1 MDEIEFPFVDR
12 HPHTQHA
19 SAMSASTV
27 EPANASTLPSDE
39 VLMAKAEARALAL
52 LKASLA
58 DTSRKEAASS
68 KRLARLLADDAGRD
82 LLLDLTDQVLRIRDR
97 KRSAERLHDLTA
109 TGVPAS
115 LGGIDRL
122 GLASLGKVAPAM
134 PWVAEQAVDWRIGKD
149 TADVILA
156 AEEPAFSKYVDRR
169 TGEGFRINLNI
180 LGEAILGNDE
190 AIARADKV
198 LNRIRRTD
206 VDYVSVKISAIC
218 ANLDVLAE
226 QDSLT
231 RVEAQLV
238 ELYRAAR
245 DARPRTFVNLDME
258 EYRDL
263 ELTLRSFMDV
273 LDREEFNDLEAG
285 IVLQAYIP
293 DSRGALATLVQWAN
307 ARYARTGTGIK
318 TRLVKGANL
327 AMEAVEAEL
336 HDWQSAP
343 YPTKA
348 DVDAN
353 YKAMLDYALSAA
365 TPGALRIG
373 VASHNLFE
381 VAWALTLRDE
391 LNAHDRIEIEMLEG
405 MALPQSRAVRNDA
418 GNLLL
423 YSPIVEQS
431 ERDASIAYL
440 SRRLEENSSPE
451 NFLRA
456 LFDITPGSPQWHEQ
470 AERFRASVFERHSIT
485 GEPRRSQDRNAPVD
499 RFPVDGSF
507 HNVPDTDFTVAAN
520 RAWLQSH
527 LADYRSNPPALIESI
542 EKIDSS
548 ISRAKRAQE
557 EWARTSWAARRVVLA
572 QVAEGLEERRG
583 EAIAAEA
590 HAMGKTVRESD
601 PEISEGIDFV
611 QFAAHLTLQHE
622 KYEKQGLDW
631 QPHPVTVVAGPW
643 NFPYAIPLSGLV
655 HTIAAGGAAIL
666 KPAPEAREV
675 GALLVDSLH
684 RAGVPE
690 DLVQLAC
697 TPDNEVGQ
705 HLVTHEDVDLVMLTG
720 SLETAD
726 LFTSWK
732 PTIRMNAE
740 TSGKNAMVITAAAD
754 IDQSIKDLVKSAF
767 GHAGQKCSA
776 ASLAIIEASV
786 YDDPAFHIRLADAV
800 RSLKVGHATD
810 LSTIMGPLIAP
821 ARGPLQ
827 RALTTLELGET
838 WLVEPRQLDEST
850 WTPGV
855 RKDVQPG
862 SWFHLTE
869 CFGPVLGL
877 MRADDLPHAVDLQN
891 APIYGLTGGIQ
902 SLDPKEIDYWR
913 ENVQCG
919 NAYINRHITGAIVR
933 RQPFGGWKRSSVG
946 SGTKPGGP
954 DHLHS
959 YGTWRTC
966 GNPASKSPDS
976 DVDSAL
982 DNYRQAW
989 NEYFTL
995 EHDPTGLACESNVLR
1010 YRPLDLVIVRVD
1022 STDDP
1027 EVDLLRT
1034 AARITGVPIE
1044 FSAPDQEPDSALA
1057 ARLSCLTGEVVLR
1070 LLTTTNEVVLKAAH
1084 TAGMTIDDSTVTGIG
1099 RLDLLHF
1106 VKEQAISQ
1114 TTHRYGRLS
1123 SSPTKR

>member
-1 MDEIEFPFVDR
+1 
-12 HPHTQHA
+12 
-19 SAMSASTV
+19 MSAPSIDRPGIDPTV
-27 EPANASTLPSDE
+27 IPADD
-39 VLMAKAEARALAL
+39 VLIAKAEARALAL
-52 LKASLA
+52 LEASLA
-58 DTSRKEAASS
+58 DTSRSEAASS

-97 KRSAERLHDLTA
+97 KRAAERLHDLTA
-109 TGVPAS
+109 DGVPAS

-122 GLASLGKVAPAM
+122 GLATLGKLAPAI
-134 PWVAEQAVDWRIGKD
+134 PWITEQAVDWRIGKD

-156 AEEPAFSKYVDRR
+156 AEEPAFTRYVDRR
-169 TGEGFRINLNI
+169 SDEGFRINLNI
-180 LGEAILGNDE
+180 LGEAILGDDE
-190 AIARADKV
+190 ARARAAKV
-198 LNRIRRTD
+198 LARIKRPD

-226 QDSLT
+226 DDSLA
-231 RVEAQLV
+231 RIEAQLM

-245 DARPRTFVNLDME
+245 DASPRTFVNLDME

-263 ELTLRSFMDV
+263 ELSLHSFMAV
-273 LDREEFNDLEAG
+273 LDREEFDDLEAG

-293 DSRGALATLVQWAN
+293 DSRAALETLVEWAN
-307 ARYARTGTGIK
+307 ARYARTGTGMKI
-318 TRLVKGANL
+318 RLVKGANL

-336 HDWQSAP
+336 HDWQPAP
-343 YPTKA
+343 YPSKA

-353 YKAMLDYALSAA
+353 YKAMLEYALVNAA
-365 TPGALRIG
+365 PGALRIG

-391 LNAHDRIEIEMLEG
+391 LGAHDRIEIEMLEG
-405 MALPQSRAVRNDA
+405 MAPPQSRAVRNDA
-418 GNLLL
+418 GGLLL

-440 SRRLEENSSPE
+440 SRRLDENSSPE

-456 LFDITPGSPQWHEQ
+456 LFDITPGSPEWDEQ
-470 AERFRASVFERHSIT
+470 ARRFRDSVAQRHAVTTETRRDQDRSRQVERFDVN
-485 GEPRRSQDRNAPVD
+485 GD
-499 RFPVDGSF
+499 F
-507 HNVPDTDFTVAAN
+507 HNVPDTDFTVPAN
-520 RAWLQSH
+520 RRWLQGH
-527 LADYRSNPPALIESI
+527 LDNYVSTPPAVIET
-542 EKIDSS
+542 IDEVDSMVQ
-548 ISRAKRAQE
+548 RAKHAQE
-557 EWARTSWAARRVVLA
+557 AWANTTWAARRMVLA
-572 QVAEGLEERRG
+572 QVAEVLEERRG

-590 HAMGKTVRESD
+590 HVMGKTVRESD

-611 QFAAHLTLQHE
+611 QYAAHLTLAHE
-622 KYEKQGLDW
+622 EYAKLGLTW
-631 QPHPVTVVAGPW
+631 HPHPVTVVAGPW

-655 HTIAAGGAAIL
+655 HAIAAGGAAIL
-666 KPAPEAREV
+666 KPAPEAREI

-684 RAGVPE
+684 QAGVPE

-697 TPDNEVGQ
+697 TPDNAVGQ
-705 HLVTHEDVDLVMLTG
+705 RLITHEDADLVMLTG

-732 PTIRMNAE
+732 PDIRMNAE

-754 IDQSIKDLVKSAF
+754 IDQAIKELVKSAF

-786 YDDPAFHIRLADAV
+786 YDDPSFHTRLADAV
-800 RSLKVGHATD
+800 RSLKVGPATD

-821 ARGPLQ
+821 ARGPLE
-827 RALTTLELGET
+827 RALTTLEPGET
-838 WLVEPRQLDEST
+838 WLVAPQQIDEIT

-855 RKDVQPG
+855 RKDVKPG

-877 MRADDLPHAVDLQN
+877 MRANDLAHAIELQN

-902 SLDPKEIDYWR
+902 SLDPKEIDFWR
-913 ENVQCG
+913 EHAQCG

-959 YGTWRTC
+959 YGTWA
-966 GNPASKSPDS
+966 PSHDAP
-976 DVDSAL
+976 VEQALSA
-982 DNYRQAW
+982 YEQAW
-989 NEYFTL
+989 AEYFAL
-995 EHDPTGLACESNVLR
+995 EHDPTGLACESNILR
-1010 YRPLDLVIVRVD
+1010 YRPLDLVLARVESMD
-1022 STDDP
+1022 AAEIP
-1027 EVDLLRT
+1027 LLRSASMLT
-1034 AARITGVPIE
+1034 GTPLEISARETE
-1044 FSAPDQEPDSALA
+1044 TDEHLA
-1057 ARLSCLTGEVVLR
+1057 ARLSCMTGDVRLR
-1070 LLTTTNEVVLKAAH
+1070 LLGGSNADVLRAAH
-1084 TAGMTIDDSTVTGIG
+1084 SAGVTVDDSPITGIG
-1099 RLDLLHF
+1099 RLDLLRF
-1106 VKEQAISQ
+1106 VKEQSISR
-1114 TTHRYGRLS
+1114 TTHRYGRLINS
-1123 SSPTKR
+1123 